1 MKPALKP
8 AMKLDAMKTS
18 NRLVLVAFVL
28 CLALPTLAACGKK
41 ADLDPPPGAPKERTY
56 PKPN

>member
-1 MKPALKP
+1 MNTTLKRLLAAALAISLLAPAL
-8 AMKLDAMKTS
+8 S
-18 NRLVLVAFVL
+18 
-28 CLALPTLAACGKK
+28 ACGKK

>member
-1 MKPALKP
+1 MQSHITIRRLIAVLLAGAL
-8 AMKLDAMKTS
+8 
-18 NRLVLVAFVL
+18 
-28 CLALPTLAACGKK
+28 LAPSLAGCGKK